1 MYLVAVSW
9 HLLALLAAIFV
20 AGVGTITCEQAGWRR
35 GVYVLKPLTTG
46 LILGLAL
53 LGGGDPAYRWL
64 IGAGLVFSLAGDVF
78 LMLPKDRFVAGLVS
92 FLAAHL
98 LYVAAFSRGGVGLT
112 WTLALPYALY
122 TAALLRV
129 LLPRVGGALRVPVLV
144 YALALAG
151 MAWIAAER
159 AAAGLPGGWMV
170 AVGGVLFV
178 VSDSALALNRFVRP
192 FALAQPLVLST
203 YFAAQTLIALSAWL
217 GGAPG

>member
-1 MYLVAVSW
+1 MYHVAINL
-9 HLLALLAAIFV
+9 HLLALLPAIF
-20 AGVGTITCEQAGWRR
+20 AAAVGTIACEQAGWRR

-46 LILGLAL
+46 LILAVAL

-64 IGAGLVFSLAGDVF
+64 IAAGLVFSLAGDVF
-78 LMLPKDRFVAGLVS
+78 LMLQTDRFVAGLVS

-98 LYVAAFSRGGVGLT
+98 LYVAAFSVGGVGLT

-129 LLPRVGGALRVPVLV
+129 LLPRVGALRAPVLV

-159 AAAGLPGGWMV
+159 AGAGVPGGWHV
-170 AVGGVLFV
+170 AIGGVLFV

-203 YFAAQTLIALSAWL
+203 YFAAQTLIALSAWF
-217 GGAPG
+217 GAPPAG